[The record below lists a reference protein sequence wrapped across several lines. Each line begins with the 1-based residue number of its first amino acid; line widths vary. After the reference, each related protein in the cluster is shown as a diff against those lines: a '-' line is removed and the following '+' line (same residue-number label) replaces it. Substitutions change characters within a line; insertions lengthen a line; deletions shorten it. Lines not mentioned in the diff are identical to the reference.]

1 MTGTEDAAPVGK
13 PGTGRGWIVA
23 ATVIGTTI
31 EWYDFFI
38 ICQPSMYALL
48 PSFPSRPTSSR

>member
-1 MTGTEDAAPVGK
+1 VNGTEDGKPVDK

-38 ICQPSMYALL
+38 YGTAAT
-48 PSFPSRPTSSR
+48 SRRG